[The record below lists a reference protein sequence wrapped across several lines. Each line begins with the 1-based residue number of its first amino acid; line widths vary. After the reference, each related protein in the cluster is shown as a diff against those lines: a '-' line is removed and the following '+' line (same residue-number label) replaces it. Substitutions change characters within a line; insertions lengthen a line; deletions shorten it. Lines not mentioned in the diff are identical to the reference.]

1 MEEDNMPDTVPEL
14 QALVLSLR
22 AQLADARRDL
32 SQQRTTP
39 PTTTSAPAPSTTAP
53 QRITSSSGA
62 KKTTMSS
69 LFGRKKA
76 TGTNSTPSP
85 TTDSSPPPTP
95 SAPQIKSKDADSRRL
110 AELQR
115 VLDEDDIAE
124 LRRPMEHPLAAAAR
138 RKHLMLNTGAG
149 TVSSLGFGG
158 VTAPKVY
165 PTGGAIGERGVS
177 EEEEVLSLVKQVVED
192 VSVES
197 RREKLENDDDEF
209 LEAKLR
215 RLQGKK

>member
-1 MEEDNMPDTVPEL
+1 MPDTVPEL
-14 QALVLSLR
+14 QSLVLALR
-22 AQLADARRDL
+22 AELADVRRDAL
-32 SQQRTTP
+32 NKTTAQQQKQSTVSA
-39 PTTTSAPAPSTTAP
+39 TTTATTAP
-53 QRITSSSGA
+53 SSSA
-62 KKTTMSS
+62 KKPTMSS
-69 LFGRKKA
+69 LFGGGKKA
-76 TGTNSTPSP
+76 KHSNEQSP
-85 TTDSSPPPTP
+85 TTPNTTTP
-95 SAPQIKSKDADSRRL
+95 APSVSKPKDADSRRL

-124 LRRPMEHPLAAAAR
+124 LRKPMEHPLAAAAR
-138 RKHLMLNTGAG
+138 REHLMLNTGSG

-158 VTAPKVY
+158 STAPKVY
-165 PTGGAIGERGVS
+165 PTSTSGGRGVS

-197 RREKLENDDDEF
+197 RRGKLDADDDEF